1 MAETKINQSQIHHV
15 KIGNMDFVV
24 EAVYGSAV
32 LSEILA
38 DYTINKVKEEN
49 VLDEAA

>member
-24 EAVYGSAV
+24 EVVYGSG
-32 LSEILA
+32 LLNEILA
-38 DYTINKVKEEN
+38 DYIINKVKEEN

>member
-24 EAVYGSAV
+24 EVVYGSEM
-32 LSEILA
+32 LGEIFA
-38 DYTINKVKEEN
+38 DYMVNKVKEEN
-49 VLDEAA
+49 ILDEAA

>member
-24 EAVYGSAV
+24 EVVHGSE
-32 LSEILA
+32 LLNEILA
-38 DYTINKVKEEN
+38 DYMINKGKEEN